1 MPRKGYT
8 STGKNSLP
16 DEIVKGI
23 DKLKE
28 DPKFIHEMRMRGITR
43 ITRALILRVV
53 VIDLLKKY
61 GKVETSD

>member
-23 DKLKE
+23 DELKK
-28 DPKFIHEMRMRGITR
+28 DPEFIHEMRMQGITR
-43 ITRALILRVV
+43 ISRALILRRA
-53 VIDLLKKY
+53 LLEYLKKY
-61 GKVETSD
+61 GKLETSH

>member
-1 MPRKGYT
+1 MPRRGYT

-28 DPKFIHEMRMRGITR
+28 DPTFIREMRMRGITR
-43 ITRALILRVV
+43 ISRALILRLA
-53 VIDLLKKY
+53 VIEMLKKY
-61 GKVETSD
+61 GKLETSH